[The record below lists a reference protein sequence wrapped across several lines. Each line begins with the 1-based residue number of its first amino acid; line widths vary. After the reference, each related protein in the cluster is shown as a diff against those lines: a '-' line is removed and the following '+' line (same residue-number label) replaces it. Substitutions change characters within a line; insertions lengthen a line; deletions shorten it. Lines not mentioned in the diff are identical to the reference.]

1 VIMSEVKQALIE
13 QLGPSDPLSGSNNHI
28 STFGG
33 ISVYCRWPAGSV
45 SLVRAHARVGYS
57 ISFTQPDPF
66 GSWTESLRLFTL
78 PRETAAS
85 ALVAAMV
92 VSVHHYRDGVPMPS
106 PYRWGLTAGT
116 VFTSVA
122 DALEPLDVT
131 PTAVSA
137 AFLQCTGRSETGS
150 RTVILFQGDTLS
162 WITMAVFRG
171 DVSATSR
178 PPADRWLR
186 FPNDTSPQHLAAVI
200 AFWLTLEAVSPQL
213 FHPYR
218 HGIDSQDL
226 ALNQVARALHERGL
240 QIVRV
245 DSDRMRVL
253 TGGSWFPDLDL
264 LTLLDTGGRVL
275 VLGKSPGATP
285 GQLLAVWRLLE
296 FEVPKE
302 TDIAGRVDLS
312 WAPLTFSVGSDGSPA
327 EPCSHVWSDQVS
339 PQDLAALVADAFE
352 RDGVYMTELSVTE
365 LQAGGNMDGLLR
377 AIATEQEARST
388 SHAGTAIPRPELR
401 LIRTPQ
407 DAECAAAAW
416 MRWMGYD
423 DAEVTGP
430 GADGGVDVTSRRS
443 VAQVKT
449 ETLPVGRP
457 ALQRLHGVAMADGKE
472 GLFFSLSG
480 YTSQAVEWADLA
492 GMPLFRFDL
501 QGEPQAANAH
511 GQQRLR

>member
-1 VIMSEVKQALIE
+1 MSEVKQALIE

-33 ISVYCRWPAGSV
+33 IFVDCSWPAGSV
-45 SLVRAHARVGYS
+45 SLTGASGYS
-57 ISFTQPDPF
+57 ISFNQPDPF
-66 GSWTESLRLFTL
+66 GSRTKSLRLFTL

-85 ALVAAMV
+85 ALAAAMV
-92 VSVHHYRDGVPMPS
+92 VSIHHYRDGVPMPS

-137 AFLQCTGRSETGS
+137 AFLQCAGRSETGS
-150 RTVILFQGDTLS
+150 RTVILFQGDTEA
-162 WITMAVFRG
+162 WIIMAVFRG
-171 DVSATSR
+171 DVSANSR
-178 PPADRWLR
+178 QPADRWLR
-186 FPNDTSPQHLAAVI
+186 FPSDTSPQHLAAVI

-213 FHPYR
+213 YHPYR

-253 TGGSWFPDLDL
+253 TGGSYAPDMDCF
-264 LTLLDTGGRVL
+264 TLLDTDGRVL
-275 VLGKSPGATP
+275 VLGRSSASASS
-285 GQLLAVWRLLE
+285 QLLALWWLYA
-296 FEVPKE
+296 FEMPKE
-302 TDIAGRVDLS
+302 AEIAGRVDLS
-312 WAPLTFSVGSDGSPA
+312 SAPLTVGVTSDESPGK
-327 EPCSHVWSDQVS
+327 PVSHVWSDQVS
-339 PQDLAALVADAFE
+339 PQDLAALVASAFK
-352 RDGVYMTELSVTE
+352 RDGVYTTELSLTE
-365 LQAGGNMDGLLR
+365 LQAGDNLDSLCSV
-377 AIATEQEARST
+377 IAAEYAARRGRSAAT
-388 SHAGTAIPRPELR
+388 HPPRPELR
-401 LIRTPQ
+401 LIRTPK

-457 ALQRLHGVAMADGKE
+457 ALQRLHGVAMADSKE

-511 GQQRLR
+511 GQQRLG